1 MPNQHMVPADCLYI
15 LQVVVPYTVLRIR
28 EGMGPV
34 AQPYDLYITVCLRL
48 HDGPV
53 AVTGWDVRKTEWKP
67 WLAGVVLDFTRA
79 LQLPGTCAKERKKA
93 YCVCGLILFTYI
105 HDPC

>member
-67 WLAGVVLDFTRA
+67 WLAGVAASCWTSPEHCSCRELVLRS
-79 LQLPGTCAKERKKA
+79 GRKHI
-93 YCVCGLILFTYI
+93 V
-105 HDPC
+105 HVV